1 MLQCLFDLCR
11 LACMRLHRFYVS
23 QPLGEEVVIDDV
35 SLISQLTKVF
45 RYTIGDFVILF
56 NGDGTD
62 YSYSIRDIT
71 KKLCML
77 TCRSSSSSYI
87 PLQKVILC
95 LSIIKKDHF
104 ELVVQ
109 KATELGVT
117 SIIPILSAR
126 SEKKNLVL
134 DRLKKIAQESAEQC
148 GRGDIPSIAKISTL
162 QEVLLDTENSDEKI
176 LFDVSG
182 TPVNEVK
189 KHLTGQVVTL
199 FIGPEGGWSPEDL
212 ALMNARKIK
221 ICSLGKT
228 ILRAETAAIVAC
240 AALIL

>member
-1 MLQCLFDLCR
+1 
-11 LACMRLHRFYVS
+11 MRLHRFYVS

-56 NGDGTD
+56 NGDGND

-126 SEKKNLVL
+126 SEKKNLTL
-134 DRLKKIAQESAEQC
+134 DRLEKIATESAEQC
-148 GRGDIPSIAKISTL
+148 GRGDIPTIS
-162 QEVLLDTENSDEKI
+162 KI
-176 LFDVSG
+176 LTLKEALGGMGSAQEKVFFDISG
-182 TPVNEVK
+182 SSFLEIKGRLHDKETI
-189 KHLTGQVVTL
+189 L
-199 FIGPEGGWSPEDL
+199 FIGPEGGWSNEDL
-212 ALMNARKIK
+212 VLMREHHVEGY
-221 ICSLGKT
+221 SLGKT
-228 ILRAETAAIVAC
+228 TLRSETAAIVAC
-240 AALIL
+240 AQVIL